1 MRSRIVATSLNF
13 QNWFDSSNRYP
24 DTNTPKNR
32 DFVVQR
38 MEKLNL
44 NQSVNLI
51 GENFFAKDSSELQ
64 GYAYLNNLSN
74 ILNNPQRYSMFVRS
88 GTGIQ
93 GIRTNG
99 QGVAVSNAGYYFT
112 GEIATNACD
121 YSTKYADGMIAI
133 NAKKKNKNQFEDFA
147 ISANMG
153 DSGSGLYVFD
163 NVDKQWYL
171 LGVTSSLPGC
181 G

>member
-1 MRSRIVATSLNF
+1 MRSRIVAASLNF

-24 DTNTPKNR
+24 NTNTPKNR

-38 MEKLNL
+38 IEKLNL

-51 GENFFAKDSSELQ
+51 GENFFAKDSSKLQ

-112 GEIATNACD
+112 REIATNAYD

-133 NAKKKNKNQFEDFA
+133 DAKKKNENQFFHSPTFFPPTALES
-147 ISANMG
+147 IPHS
-153 DSGSGLYVFD
+153 
-163 NVDKQWYL
+163 
-171 LGVTSSLPGC
+171 
-181 G
+181 